1 MSSKQARK
9 TFKKA
14 RKELGLT
21 QEQVAEKAGIS
32 SNYYSML
39 ETGRKDNPSSKVIE
53 KIAKVLKLKMS
64 EVFPF

>member
-1 MSSKQARK
+1 MSSQQTRK
-9 TFKKA
+9 ALKRA

-53 KIAKVLKLKMS
+53 KIAKVLRLQTS
-64 EVFPF
+64 DVFPF